1 MRSGTTASWRTCSR
15 WTAPDLPPSRP
26 FLPAPS
32 QPRVPPCPMIAYVLS
47 LLVVGLIIGAVA
59 RLLLPGRDPM
69 GCLATALVGVVG
81 SFVGGLL
88 ADVLFGHPGRAA
100 ALHPAG
106 LVGSIAGAMV
116 ILLLLRLLRPRRW

>member
-1 MRSGTTASWRTCSR
+1 
-15 WTAPDLPPSRP
+15 
-26 FLPAPS
+26 
-32 QPRVPPCPMIAYVLS
+32 MITYVLS
-47 LLVVGLIIGAVA
+47 LLVVGLVIGAVA
-59 RLLLPGRDPM
+59 RLLLPGPDPM
-69 GCLATALVGVVG
+69 GCLATAVVGVVG